1 MTGPEPE
8 PIAAKATARRMPTG
22 TAAHTTAATLC
33 LVLVMLPASAH
44 ALDADAPAA
53 LLQLINSHRVVAQ
66 RCNGVSLA
74 AREPLRAVPVLA
86 AAPARPAGPG
96 RGGLNASLR
105 AAGYAPA
112 RSLAIDLS
120 GPRDAGAAMR
130 LLVARHCAA
139 LSSALYSDIGLARN
153 TDRWRV
159 VLAEPLLSPTL
170 GTAAEAGPRVLQLV
184 NAARAVPRRC
194 GQQRL
199 PAAPPLAWS
208 APLAAASLLHS
219 RDMAARDTLS
229 HVGADGSRAGQR
241 ARRQGPAWRSVV
253 ENVAAGQGSAEQVV
267 ADWIAS
273 PGHCVNLMRREFTQM
288 GAAYVVEMRSSA
300 VIYWTQ
306 VFGSPRSATPV
317 PARG

>member
-194 GQQRL
+194 GPTAPARR
-199 PAAPPLAWS
+199 AAPGLERAAGCRVLAAQPRHGRSRHLVARWRRRQPRWS
-208 APLAAASLLHS
+208 ARAAPGPGLALG
-219 RDMAARDTLS
+219 R
-229 HVGADGSRAGQR
+229 
-241 ARRQGPAWRSVV
+241 
-253 ENVAAGQGSAEQVV
+253 
-267 ADWIAS
+267 
-273 PGHCVNLMRREFTQM
+273 
-288 GAAYVVEMRSSA
+288 
-300 VIYWTQ
+300 
-306 VFGSPRSATPV
+306 
-317 PARG
+317 